1 MGVRF
6 SLPAHDKI
14 YTGFFF
20 LFFFSSFLLSLPT
33 PKPRLPLSGN
43 EFFYYSTLK
52 SNVADFIAHEK
63 DIDIIAPQTYE
74 ITAGLTASG
83 TVPTDLYQAA
93 QTAHVKVMP
102 LIANHNFSQSIMRG
116 LLASSTA
123 QTALTSFLV
132 SEAQTKGY
140 IGWQF
145 DFEHIASSDRDLFSA
160 FVIKAAAALHA
171 HGLILSIAVVA
182 QAPGSAS
189 SDTSSSFYKN
199 WSGAYDYASLASST
213 DFISLMTYDDPDSK
227 GASAPLPF
235 VKSVLNN
242 ILSQVPPSKISLG
255 IPLFYS
261 GMEYRK
267 SASATEFRRHICCG
281 NAKGKGLSVI
291 PRIQFF
297 HRSSLDNLQARSKNI
312 HDMVRE
318 CAELSTEGVT
328 HQHLSSPWLFSL
340 GTRQRGSCDMEC
352 ARKLSSF
359 TKPCYFTSILH
370 SLYSLLVPLC
380 AARYFSASFEAIGPA
395 LLVPIG
401 LLSIEIIGMTRAEE
415 PHMKASSAM

>member
-1 MGVRF
+1 MTRF
-6 SLPAHDKI
+6 ILV
-14 YTGFFF
+14 
-20 LFFFSSFLLSLPT
+20 FSSFLLFF
-33 PKPRLPLSGN
+33 LSPFLAHAQTTTSPYG
-43 EFFYYSTLK
+43 ERIFYYSTLK
-52 SNVADFIAHEK
+52 SNVADFTAYAK
-63 DIDIIAPQTYE
+63 DIDIVAPQTYE
-74 ITAGLTASG
+74 VTYNLNASG

-255 IPLFYS
+255 ISLFYWGWNTANPPVRLNS
-261 GMEYRK
+261 GGTYAAAMQRAKDYPSFQGFNSSVGVPWIIYKLGQKIYIIWYENVQSFQLK
-267 SASATEFRRHICCG
+267 ASLINTY
-281 NAKGKGLSVI
+281 
-291 PRIQFF
+291 
-297 HRSSLDNLQARSKNI
+297 
-312 HDMVRE
+312 
-318 CAELSTEGVT
+318 
-328 HQHLSSPWLFSL
+328 HL
-340 GTRQRGSCDMEC
+340 RG
-352 ARKLSSF
+352 
-359 TKPCYFTSILH
+359 
-370 SLYSLLVPLC
+370 
-380 AARYFSASFEAIGPA
+380 FSAWVLGNEDPAIWNVLGN
-395 LLVPIG
+395 
-401 LLSIEIIGMTRAEE
+401 
-415 PHMKASSAM
+415 